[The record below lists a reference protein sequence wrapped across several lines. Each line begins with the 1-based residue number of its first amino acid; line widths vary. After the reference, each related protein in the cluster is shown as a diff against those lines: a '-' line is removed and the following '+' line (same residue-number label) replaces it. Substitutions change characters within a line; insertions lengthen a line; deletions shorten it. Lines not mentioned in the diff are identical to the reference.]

1 MEQRNDIPSIA
12 AHLFHVKQGCEL
24 ISSVVLSVGNTPA
37 TATLPKGSTRGWV
50 FIVSASSI
58 LSLLYRN
65 LLGNEQRKYSMGKK
79 K

>member
-1 MEQRNDIPSIA
+1 MEQRNDIPWIT
-12 AHLFHVKQGCEL
+12 AHLIHVKQGCEL
-24 ISSVVLSVGNTPA
+24 ISSMVLSVGNTPA
-37 TATLPKGSTRGWV
+37 TATLPEGSTRGWV
-50 FIVSASSI
+50 FTISASSI